1 MLVQH
6 FLETAAA
13 QHPHKTALI
22 CGKQRMPYEQI
33 NELSNRLARSLVE
46 LGLPRGGRVAIL
58 LDNSVEAVVSL
69 FATLKAGGIFIVLNP
84 TLKSRKLGFILKD
97 SGARAVIARIRNAHT
112 VREAISGTSV
122 QHVIWVDER
131 PSEPPAMT
139 VPELGYAWHDLVSAE
154 RKNPV
159 SSPRASP
166 RAVDVDLAAII
177 YTSGTTG
184 DPKGVMAAHYNMV
197 AVSRSVIEY
206 LNNTPD
212 DIILNSLPMSY
223 GYGLYQVLTA
233 FLVGATVVLEPS
245 FAFPYRVM
253 ERAVQEKVTG
263 IPMVPTMVAAFL
275 QMTDFPTFD
284 LCRLRYITNA
294 AAALPVAHVRRLME
308 IIPHVGIV
316 SMYGLTECQRVSYLP
331 PKMLAQR
338 PGSVGTAIPNCEVFV
353 LDEEGREFKA
363 GQVGE
368 LVVRGSNVTQGY
380 WNAPEETA
388 KFFRPGK
395 YRGEAL
401 LYTGDL
407 FRKDEEGYLYFVAR
421 KDDIIKTRGARVS
434 PQEIE
439 NRVCEMKGVVE
450 SAVIGVPDDLLGQA
464 IKLFVAGNPAQHLTE
479 DSILKHCKTHL
490 EAFMVPK
497 YVELRESLPKT
508 SSGKIDKQQ
517 LGG

>member
-112 VREAISGTSV
+112 LREAISGTPV

-159 SSPRASP
+159 SSP

-206 LNNTPD
+206 LNNTSD
-212 DIILNSLPMSY
+212 DIILNPLPLSY

-245 FAFPYRVM
+245 FAFPYRLM

-263 IPMVPTMVAAFL
+263 IPLVPTMAAALL
-275 QMTDFPTFD
+275 QMTDFPKFD
-284 LCRLRYITNA
+284 LCRLRYITTA

-308 IIPHVGIV
+308 ILPHVSIV

-331 PKMLAQR
+331 PEIMAQR
-338 PGSVGTAIPNCEVFV
+338 PGCVGKAIPNCEVFV
-353 LDEEGREFKA
+353 LDEEGRELNP

-368 LVVRGSNVTQGY
+368 LVVRGSNVMQGY

-388 KFFRPGK
+388 KFFRPGR
-395 YRGEAL
+395 YRAETL

-421 KDDIIKTRGARVS
+421 KDDIIKTRGERVS

-464 IKLFVAGNPAQHLTE
+464 IKLYVSGDSAQRLTE
-479 DSILKHCKTHL
+479 DSILNYCKRHL

-497 YVELRESLPKT
+497 YIEIRYSLPKS
-508 SSGKIDKQQ
+508 SSGKIDKKQ
-517 LGG
+517 LISS